1 MYGELWIWSSVW
13 LVGVEFAREWSWWD
27 GCRVGMVDGSLG

>member
-1 MYGELWIWSSVW
+1 MVEGRVG
-13 LVGVEFAREWSWWD
+13 LVGVELAREWSGVGWD